1 MNIALFP
8 GSFDPFT
15 IGHASIVER
24 ALPLFD
30 RIVIGI
36 GTNTTKSGFFSPEAR
51 VSMIQKLYGSNP
63 AVEIVAYNDLTVT
76 FCRKI
81 GARYMLRGL
90 RTALDFEYERSIA
103 LVNQVMLPEVETVFM
118 LTLPEHSAI
127 NSSLVREVLKYGGDV
142 TKFVPAAMEI
152 ANYLSKGTD
161 RKDNG

>member
-8 GSFDPFT
+8 GSFDPYT

-51 VSMIQKLYGSNP
+51 VSMIQALYGSNP
-63 AVEIVAYNDLTVT
+63 KVEAIAYSDLTVT

-81 GARYMLRGL
+81 GAKYMLRGL

-127 NSSLVREVLKYGGDV
+127 NSSLVREILKYGGDV
-142 TKFVPAAMEI
+142 SKFVPEAMEI
-152 ANYLSKGTD
+152 GRYINRETD
-161 RKDNG
+161 HKDNA

>member
-15 IGHASIVER
+15 IGHASIVDR

-51 VSMIQKLYGSNP
+51 VSMIQKLYASTP
-63 AVEIVAYNDLTVT
+63 AVEIIAYSDLTVT

-152 ANYLSKGTD
+152 ANYINKGSD

>member
-1 MNIALFP
+1 MNVALFP

-36 GTNTTKSGFFSPEAR
+36 GTNTSKSGFFPAEAR
-51 VSMIQKLYGSNP
+51 VEMIQALYGANP
-63 AVEIVAYNDLTVT
+63 KVEAIAYSDLTVT

-81 GARYMLRGL
+81 NARYMLRGL

-127 NSSLVREVLKYGGDV
+127 NSSLVREILKYGGDV
-142 TKFVPAAMEI
+142 SKFVPEAMMIDRYINTE
-152 ANYLSKGTD
+152 NDRTD
-161 RKDNG
+161 IG